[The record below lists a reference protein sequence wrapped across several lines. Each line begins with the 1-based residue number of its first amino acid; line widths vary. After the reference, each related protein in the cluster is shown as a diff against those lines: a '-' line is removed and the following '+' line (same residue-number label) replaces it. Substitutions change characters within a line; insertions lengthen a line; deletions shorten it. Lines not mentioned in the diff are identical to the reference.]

1 LKRSRTPKS
10 APVLPIP
17 PEKADGP
24 EIHTKAE
31 EPGAKKLPT
40 LPTPPEKT
48 DGPEIHTEAEEPGAK
63 KRPTLPTPPEK
74 TDGPEVHTETEEP
87 PTDEKEPPAGG
98 SCTFGKFLT
107 SWSLYPCSGSGGNS
121 LL

>member
-1 LKRSRTPKS
+1 MKRSRTPKS

-24 EIHTKAE
+24 EV
-31 EPGAKKLPT
+31 
-40 LPTPPEKT
+40 
-48 DGPEIHTEAEEPGAK
+48 HTETEEPGAK

-74 TDGPEVHTETEEP
+74 ADGPEVHTEAEEP

-98 SCTFGKFLT
+98 SCTSGRFLT
-107 SWSLYPCSGSGGNS
+107 S
-121 LL
+121 